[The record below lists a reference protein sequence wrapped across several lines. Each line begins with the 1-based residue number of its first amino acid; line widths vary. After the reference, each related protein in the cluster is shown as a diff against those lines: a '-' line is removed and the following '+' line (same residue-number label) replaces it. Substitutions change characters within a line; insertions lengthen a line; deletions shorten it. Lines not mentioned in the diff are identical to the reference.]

1 MRKSAVAGMIILLP
15 LAPWVAAGELTRA
28 GEMPQIIAFDGTELT
43 GDHTHIVGDI
53 RRLGTWDH
61 RISSLIMLSGTW
73 ECFDDEEFTGT
84 PMAT

>member
-1 MRKSAVAGMIILLP
+1 MRTRAVAGMIILLP

-61 RISSLIMLSGTW
+61 RISSLIILSGTW
-73 ECFDDEEFTGT
+73 ECFDDEELTGT
-84 PMAT
+84 HMAT